1 MKSYTF
7 PIFLLVA
14 FGFSNCFS
22 QAVQLSDD
30 HLNKIIG
37 INLNYSFIQD
47 YGSKSK
53 FNSFAFSNTFLKRR
67 SQKYYL
73 SQALRAEYNTD
84 TRKEY
89 PYYLFNR
96 FGISSISQSLVRINK
111 RNSTTLIGGGI
122 KVAYY
127 RGLKATDFNIP
138 QNAVV
143 SVQQPN
149 GGAFTV
155 PIIHPF
161 ENRPKKGFM
170 VAGPHVSLNHFIPFS
185 SLGVINLNLQYSYV
199 FPQMSDF
206 GCGIGVFLKLS
217 EDTKNSH
224 IIRI

>member
-73 SQALRAEYNTD
+73 SQALRAEYKTD
-84 TRKEY
+84 
-89 PYYLFNR
+89 
-96 FGISSISQSLVRINK
+96 ISILTQRASN
-111 RNSTTLIGGGI
+111 
-122 KVAYY
+122 
-127 RGLKATDFNIP
+127 
-138 QNAVV
+138 
-143 SVQQPN
+143 
-149 GGAFTV
+149 
-155 PIIHPF
+155 
-161 ENRPKKGFM
+161 
-170 VAGPHVSLNHFIPFS
+170 
-185 SLGVINLNLQYSYV
+185 
-199 FPQMSDF
+199 
-206 GCGIGVFLKLS
+206 
-217 EDTKNSH
+217 
-224 IIRI
+224 